1 MTRFVTVLHTVEM
14 AEPEGGQVVI
24 RRVVAALLSLILM
37 ASCDGTEKPN
47 ASSTPSPKKDTPEP
61 FEAIAEVEPPHFK
74 PLLTAKNIQRCLYKE
89 QLDIDSVAG
98 LYFGPNDLIEG
109 EVENSRELEFDAPTA
124 ELLEPKAFAKVL
136 TGLDVDIEED
146 DVVTTKA
153 LAWALGV
160 TPRGRNV
167 NAFTRGEGS
176 GLIAGFYSPRSG
188 RIVIE
193 QRGKLD
199 SEYITMAHEF
209 VHAATDQAFGIP
221 RKKVEPIVDDLSL
234 ATASVV
240 EGDASLTEL
249 RVSSRLAPSKAV
261 KKGVRAFIEYKK
273 TFKKDRDKGVPYL
286 LIDMA
291 LFPYQWGPAF
301 TCAIY
306 KERGWPAINRMYD
319 HPPTSS
325 AQVLFPK
332 RFLERER
339 PMKTLPLKKPGQLW
353 QLRDQGQLGAAH
365 LKALFEAPGDQE
377 SNELTWPLGRA
388 ASWGGGSYKVWTV
401 GSAKSEYVVGLSLAE
416 HKEFDGLLCSSMST
430 WYRAAFEEAKRVLV
444 ADRTTEMAGIDQ
456 DAILSCR
463 RNKVTMAFGPDIEFL
478 RRVIGLEK

>member
-1 MTRFVTVLHTVEM
+1 M
-14 AEPEGGQVVI
+14 VI
-24 RRVVAALLSLILM
+24 RRVVAALLSLIVM
-37 ASCDGTEKPN
+37 ASCDGADKPK
-47 ASSTPSPKKDTPEP
+47 ASSTPSPKKEEPEP
-61 FEAIAEVEPPHFK
+61 FEAIAGVEPPHFK
-74 PLLTAKNIQRCLYKE
+74 PQLTTKNIQRCLFKE
-89 QLDIDSVAG
+89 EVDIASIAG

-109 EVENSRELEFDAPTA
+109 EVENTRELEFDAPTA
-124 ELLEPKAFAKVL
+124 ELLEPKEFAKVL
-136 TGLDVDIEED
+136 AELVAASDIEED

-167 NAFTRGEGS
+167 NAFIRGGDS

-199 SEYITMAHEF
+199 AEYATMAHEF
-209 VHAATDQAFGIP
+209 THAATDQAFGIP
-221 RKKVEPIVDDLSL
+221 RKKLEPIVDDLSL
-234 ATASVV
+234 STASVV

-249 RVSSRLAPSKAV
+249 RLLSRLAPPKSVEKS
-261 KKGVRAFIEYKK
+261 VRALVHYKK
-273 TFKKDRDKGVPYL
+273 TFKKDRDGGVPYL

-306 KERGWPAINRMYD
+306 KERGWPAVNRMYA

-325 AQVLFPK
+325 AQVLFPQ

-339 PMKTLPLKKPGQLW
+339 PLKTLPLKKPGQLW

-377 SNELTWPLGRA
+377 SKALTWPLGRA

-401 GSAKSEYVVGLSLAE
+401 GNAKAEYVVGLSLAE

-430 WYRAAFEEAKRVLV
+430 WYRTAFEEAKRVLV
-444 ADRTTEMAGIDQ
+444 ADRTTEMPGIDQ

-463 RNKVTMAFGPDIEFL
+463 GNKVTMAFGPDIEFL
-478 RRVIGLEK
+478 RRVIGLDK